1 MFDKET
7 LAHIHVIFDQ
17 NKTCNYVECL
27 LKKVMSTFNVILIDL
42 HQNLLAIKI
51 LHKEKLV

>member
-7 LAHIHVIFDQ
+7 LAHIHTIFDQ
-17 NKTCNYVECL
+17 NKELCRML
-27 LKKVMSTFNVILIDL
+27 IKKKVMSTFNVILIDL

-51 LHKEKLV
+51 LNKEKLV